1 MLTLGFQKCHFCVL
15 KVPLLAPK
23 SGTFARQKLNF
34 CNAISKR
41 MNMQS
46 ENMAFFDNIK
56 SPRNGLFASF
66 TPGNLIFFISTYPFP
81 TLFLYICKT
90 YKIKGVTFWRIAYPP
105 HPGFPFK

>member
-23 SGTFARQKLNF
+23 SGTFARQKLDF

-41 MNMQS
+41 MNMQR
-46 ENMAFFDNIK
+46 ENMAFFDSIK

-81 TLFLYICKT
+81 ILFCYICKIINLLLMT
-90 YKIKGVTFWRIAYPP
+90 C
-105 HPGFPFK
+105 

>member
-46 ENMAFFDNIK
+46 ENMEFFDNIK

-66 TPGNLIFFISTYPFP
+66 TPGNLIFFYFNISFSHSFFVY
-81 TLFLYICKT
+81 LQNIQN
-90 YKIKGVTFWRIAYPP
+90 
-105 HPGFPFK
+105 

>member
-46 ENMAFFDNIK
+46 ENMAFFDSIK
-56 SPRNGLFASF
+56 SRSYAPYRCMGMTALTLPVGKSINVRGAVRAVRWWSHHSASARF
-66 TPGNLIFFISTYPFP
+66 
-81 TLFLYICKT
+81 
-90 YKIKGVTFWRIAYPP
+90 R
-105 HPGFPFK
+105 